1 MHVRRSHRGANWR
14 APAQG
19 MGGGRGGKAQRTI
32 HQMEGSGSKR
42 SRRIAEPA
50 RNKTNNATSS
60 SKKRIAA
67 APYIVLDWPQL
78 VTLAI
83 HILQSFGV
91 DSTILVHTTNE
102 DRWRGAK
109 LPRNKYYFS
118 TDLAHVRAC
127 ARCSG
132 VSAARRS
139 SCPQPP
145 RRALPG
151 HAASH
156 ASTPGPG
163 PMCVYVRVC
172 VGMLLSRLLYIS
184 ACSSWVCSSI
194 QLGSKN
200 GHIHT
205 HTHTS
210 RVFQRARAC
219 RNILFGSK
227 NRKTKSSSFSTRAV
241 YFSELELA
249 EIYGSGQKTG
259 KQNLQV
265 F

>member
-1 MHVRRSHRGANWR
+1 M
-14 APAQG
+14 
-19 MGGGRGGKAQRTI
+19 
-32 HQMEGSGSKR
+32 
-42 SRRIAEPA
+42 
-50 RNKTNNATSS
+50 
-60 SKKRIAA
+60 
-67 APYIVLDWPQL
+67 
-78 VTLAI
+78 
-83 HILQSFGV
+83 
-91 DSTILVHTTNE
+91 
-102 DRWRGAK
+102 
-109 LPRNKYYFS
+109 PRNKYYFS

-184 ACSSWVCSSI
+184 ACSSCVCSSI

-227 NRKTKSSSFSTRAV
+227 NRKTKSSWFLTRAVYFQRARACRNIRFGSKNRKTKSSSVLTRAV